1 MDQIMMGTF
10 LAKKRKEKNMTQ
22 AALAE
27 RLGVTNKTISKWETG
42 KCMPDYSVIELL
54 CKELEITVAELLDG
68 EEKTDKSVRVYD
80 DTQILELLKRTQNL
94 ENQRTSLYGMILIII
109 GLAFLAIHFN
119 IGGEQYQRLCIR
131 SPVRS
136 VDLRN
141 AGRAVHPLQRLR
153 PAEEILIITYRISLQ

>member
-54 CKELEITVAELLDG
+54 CRELEITVAELLDG

-119 IGGEQYQRLCIR
+119 IGGSNIR
-131 SPVRS
+131 DFVSGVLLGLSIFEMLVGLYILSRG
-136 VDLRN
+136 L
-141 AGRAVHPLQRLR
+141 GRQKKY
-153 PAEEILIITYRISLQ
+153 E